1 MAVTITLR
9 GDMHLGKQ
17 SYGYAFWNGFDLRRF
32 SSLLTI
38 NYLTSELKI
47 AYIIA
52 MTVTAGR
59 ARW

>member
-1 MAVTITLR
+1 
-9 GDMHLGKQ
+9 MHLGKQ
-17 SYGYAFWNGFDLRRF
+17 SYGFAPWNGFDLHRF

-38 NYLTSELKI
+38 NYLTSEVKI

-52 MTVTAGR
+52 MAVTGGR